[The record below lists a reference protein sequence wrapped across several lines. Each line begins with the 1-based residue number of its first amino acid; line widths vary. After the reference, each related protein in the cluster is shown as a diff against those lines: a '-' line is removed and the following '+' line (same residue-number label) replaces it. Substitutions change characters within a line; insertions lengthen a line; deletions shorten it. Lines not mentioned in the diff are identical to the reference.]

1 MSETLKKTVGSMPQ
15 ILHKNAKSMM
25 QRMVDAMQEAIAAD
39 PQLGPSCYCALLLK
53 MSSGDLGREY
63 ERALGESLG
72 AIKPSGSGSSS
83 QWLSIE
89 PLEAAAALSAHDFAG
104 STALFEKLRARAT
117 GLGVKGLGAYGKDLF
132 LAALKEAFDRSG
144 IDLAEVERLMPFA
157 RRALDAELAKFYAK
171 LDSL

>member
-1 MSETLKKTVGSMPQ
+1 MSEVLKTTVGSLPQ
-15 ILHKNAKSMM
+15 ILHKNAKAMM

-72 AIKPSGSGSSS
+72 TIKPSGPGSSS

-89 PLEAAAALSAHDFAG
+89 PLQAAEALSARDFAG
-104 STALFEKLRARAT
+104 STELFEQLRTRAS

-132 LAALKEAFDRSG
+132 IAALKETFDRSK
-144 IDLAEVERLMPFA
+144 IEPAEVERLMPFA
-157 RRALDAELAKFYAK
+157 RRALDAELAKLYAK